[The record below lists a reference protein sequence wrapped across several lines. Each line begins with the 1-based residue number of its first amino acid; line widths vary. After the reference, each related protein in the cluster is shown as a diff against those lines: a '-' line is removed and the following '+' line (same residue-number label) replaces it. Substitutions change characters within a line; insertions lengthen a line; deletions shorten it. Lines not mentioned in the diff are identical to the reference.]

1 MHAHENV
8 LRLIV
13 GNKSDLEEKRLIPA
27 SNGQQLGQDYNMK
40 FFETSAKTGENIEE
54 VIKFLILLIL
64 KGFPSINPW
73 SEYYDRKRRNR
84 CPRSIRYSC

>member
-1 MHAHENV
+1 M
-8 LRLIV
+8 
-13 GNKSDLEEKRLIPA
+13 NKIRKFIDKREVTTEE
-27 SNGQQLGQDYNMK
+27 GQNFARQNNLL
-40 FFETSAKTGENIEE
+40 FFETSAKSGENIEE
-54 VIKFLILLIL
+54 VIKFLILPIL